1 MMLPNLRGLFQ
12 QGSVSIFTKIG
23 AIFVALSVTYTVFL
37 LITSSMTGHLLG
49 MSSAIGQ
56 AGTERMR
63 IYTLASMLQQMPAV
77 PTDSERKLVQM
88 EILQWERVL
97 KGLRFGTEDHAS
109 LAAME
114 PRLAQPLQEVQDR
127 WSLQLRPAL
136 EQAIGSSGSEAGHGR
151 REYLQHADA
160 FVTSLD
166 QMIRAFEQEAAG
178 RLRTVHTL
186 QILFLGMSVIL
197 MIPAMLLLH
206 RVVRVPLQHLIAGA
220 ERLAAGKFDTT
231 ISISARDELGQ
242 LARTYERMAG
252 TIRHNIEEMNA
263 LHATG
268 QEIRTL
274 ASGSNGLE
282 QVLRQIVDRAADS
295 LAVDLTIIMVRHVTM
310 ECWIVEAASGTELG
324 RIRQQSLLVNET
336 PLFNQAYETKKPVV
350 AADLSAYPNKP
361 MRLRDDFGAQS
372 YLAVPLLGPHACLG
386 VLVSVSTKNKRT
398 FTEWDIQLAQQF
410 ASYAAV
416 AMENARLF
424 DTVESES
431 RVLQEKLHAVEKNVR
446 ELTHEVK
453 APAGRVAEFASWIQ
467 QDYGHLLDE
476 KGMQYLGWIM
486 KEGMDLAQLAERTL
500 DLARIKYQ
508 PTPLESVDVGAVVQE
523 VLALME
529 KDYLP
534 KGIRISI
541 ASSLPRLACRRIHVK
556 QIFENLISNA
566 IKFIGNQPTPMIE
579 IGVEKGDQGTLLF
592 VRDNGAGI
600 ETGMAERIF
609 LPFQRVAPETI
620 PGSGIGLSIVRAV
633 VGQYGGAVSVQ
644 STPGVGSTFYVRL
657 PVLDRKSVAP
667 EDGVQERICLGGT
680 QRSAGPS

>member
-206 RVVRVPLQHLIAGA
+206 RVVRVPLQYLIAGA

-310 ECWIVEAASGTELG
+310 ECWIVEAASGTELD

-633 VGQYGGAVSVQ
+633 VEQYGGAVSVQ

>member
-310 ECWIVEAASGTELG
+310 ECWIVEAASGTELD

-633 VGQYGGAVSVQ
+633 VEQYGGAVSVQ

>member
-23 AIFVALSVTYTVFL
+23 AIFVGLSVTYTVFL

-310 ECWIVEAASGTELG
+310 ECWIVEAASGTELD

-633 VGQYGGAVSVQ
+633 VEQYGGAVSVQ

>member
-63 IYTLASMLQQMPAV
+63 IYTLASMLQQMQAV

-114 PRLAQPLQEVQDR
+114 PRLAQQLQEVQDR

-206 RVVRVPLQHLIAGA
+206 RVVRVPVQRLIAGA

-242 LARTYERMAG
+242 LVRTYERMAD

-310 ECWIVEAASGTELG
+310 ECWIVEAASGTELD

-336 PLFNQAYETKKPVV
+336 PLFNQAYETKKPLV

-424 DTVESES
+424 DTVKSES

-541 ASSLPRLACRRIHVK
+541 ASSLPRLACQRIHVK

-579 IGVEKGDQGTLLF
+579 IGAEKGDQGTLLF

-609 LPFQRVAPETI
+609 LPFQRVAPDTI

-633 VGQYGGAVSVQ
+633 VEQYGGAVSVQ

-667 EDGVQERICLGGT
+667 EDGAQERICLGGT

>member
-310 ECWIVEAASGTELG
+310 ECWIVEAASGTELD

-476 KGMQYLGWIM
+476 KGMQYLGWII

-633 VGQYGGAVSVQ
+633 VEQYGGAVSVQ

>member
-88 EILQWERVL
+88 EILQWEHVL

-114 PRLAQPLQEVQDR
+114 PRLAQQLQEVQDR

-206 RVVRVPLQHLIAGA
+206 RVVRVPVQRLIAGA

-242 LARTYERMAG
+242 LVRTYERMAD

-268 QEIRTL
+268 QEISTL
-274 ASGSNGLE
+274 GSGGLE

-310 ECWIVEAASGTELG
+310 ECWIVEAASGTELD

-336 PLFNQAYETKKPVV
+336 PLLNQAYETKKPLV

-508 PTPLESVDVGAVVQE
+508 PTPLESVDVGAVVRE

-534 KGIRISI
+534 KGIRISF
-541 ASSLPRLACRRIHVK
+541 APSLPRLACRRIQVK
-556 QIFENLISNA
+556 QIFENMISNA
-566 IKFIGNQPTPMIE
+566 FKFIGNQPTPMIE
-579 IGVEKGDQGTLLF
+579 IGAEKGDQGTLLF

-609 LPFQRVAPETI
+609 LPFQRVAPDTI

-633 VGQYGGAVSVQ
+633 VEQYGGAVSVQ
-644 STPGVGSTFYVRL
+644 STPGVGSTFSVRL

-667 EDGVQERICLGGT
+667 EDGAQERICLGGT